1 MPEDEE
7 RPLVRALPAQCHSP
21 VEVQLALVQGLKFKG
36 KHFQNNLFE
45 ILGETFQ
52 KSSSPMKLIFGTHQH
67 DGRDDGLRRH
77 RGYLHAVL
85 QDSPGGH
92 PRAVQE
98 LVLLH
103 SVLDN
108 L

>member
-1 MPEDEE
+1 
-7 RPLVRALPAQCHSP
+7 
-21 VEVQLALVQGLKFKG
+21 
-36 KHFQNNLFE
+36 
-45 ILGETFQ
+45 
-52 KSSSPMKLIFGTHQH
+52 MKLIFGTHQH

-92 PRAVQE
+92 PGAVQE

-103 SVLDN
+103 SVLHN
-108 L
+108 LRQSVNMLWKYGNTGAKLLGNIFLTYFIYS